1 MTLLLTDWAPEDVNK
16 PEFLSGIFCTP
27 PQTPVHRADCILTVG
42 LERMIP
48 LDHWSPPSE
57 DTLWLKL
64 GNSVLQVVKQC
75 PPQPARRISHW
86 RPRRGSQRLQ
96 ITGERPAAA
105 NACSKSWANESV
117 SPQSVV
123 SIPCMHPPCEI
134 ASMHLAASF
143 PSALHGFLQVEL
155 SSCDQI
161 SLKS

>member
-16 PEFLSGIFCTP
+16 SEFLSGIFCTP
-27 PQTPVHRADCILTVG
+27 PQTPVHRTDCILTVG

-64 GNSVLQVVKQC
+64 GNSVLQVVKQRLSSAAPSAEVKDTC
-75 PPQPARRISHW
+75 PPQPASRISHW

-96 ITGERPAAA
+96 LTGERPAAA

-117 SPQSVV
+117 SPSQ
-123 SIPCMHPPCEI
+123 
-134 ASMHLAASF
+134 L
-143 PSALHGFLQVEL
+143 
-155 SSCDQI
+155 
-161 SLKS
+161 